1 MKKKKDEGYTTI
13 TPDEMGALDENCKFF
28 GLIPLQLMEN
38 AGVSIASEIKKRFSG
53 LKSTLTITI
62 LAGTGNNGGDAF
74 VAARHLDLQWC
85 DVKIL
90 LLGRSN
96 DLRTEE
102 ATRNWRILNEC
113 GYATEELV
121 DSSSVKAAAVSARL
135 NASDVII
142 DALFGTGISGKIR
155 EPERTGI
162 DMINAAKRDSN
173 AFVLAVDAPSGLN
186 ADTGEAERAVKAD
199 LTVTFH
205 KAKRGLLKEIAAEYV
220 GELRVADI
228 GIPRGMEKLAGPGDL
243 RLVVKRNARSHKGDN
258 GRVLIVGGG
267 PFFGAPT
274 LTALAAL
281 RAGADWVTI
290 AAPRGVSSIVS
301 SFSPNLI
308 VLPLSSEILVEKDVP
323 VIVESIKKH
332 DVVVIGMGLGTEEE
346 TKRAVR
352 AIINDTASKKVV
364 VDADGLYGLQVP
376 MPVPVEWEEKLIIAT
391 PHAGELSKLGIMDI
405 SRVKNIVTV
414 MKGPVDI
421 ISDSTGTSTRVKIN
435 RTGNAGMTVG
445 GTGDVLAGLV
455 GAFFAISSDPFK
467 AATAAAFVNGIAGD
481 RAFDEKGY
489 GLLAT
494 DVIEAIPRVIREY
507 VDGICISQKST
518 KIPKTEF

>member
-1 MKKKKDEGYTTI
+1 MKNDLDVAYETI
-13 TPDEMGALDENCKFF
+13 TSEEMAALDENCKFF

-38 AGVSIASEIKKRFSG
+38 AGVSIASEIKKRFAG
-53 LKSTLTITI
+53 LKLRITI
-62 LAGTGNNGGDAF
+62 LAGRGNNGGDAF
-74 VAARHLDLQWC
+74 VAARHLDLESY

-96 DLRTEE
+96 ELRTDE
-102 ATRNWRILNEC
+102 AKRNWRVLTEC
-113 GYATEELV
+113 GYTTEEIA
-121 DSSSVKAAAVSARL
+121 DSSYVKAAAVSARL
-135 NASDVII
+135 NASDLII
-142 DALFGTGISGKIR
+142 DAILGTGVSGKIR

-162 DMINAAKRDSN
+162 DMINAAKRESN
-173 AFVLAVDAPSGLN
+173 AFVLAVDVPSGLD

-205 KAKRGLLKEIAAEYV
+205 KAKRGLLKGIATEYV
-220 GELRVADI
+220 GELVVADI

-243 RLVVKRNARSHKGDN
+243 RLVVKSKRDPDSHKGDN

-274 LTALAAL
+274 LAALAAL
-281 RAGADWVTI
+281 RAGVDWVTI
-290 AAPRGVSSIVS
+290 AAPRSVSSIIS

-323 VIVESIKKH
+323 VIVEAIKRH
-332 DVVVIGMGLGTEEE
+332 DVIVIGMGLGREET

-352 AIINDTASKKVV
+352 AIINDAGSKKIV
-364 VDADGLYGLQVP
+364 VDADGLYGLQVQ
-376 MPVPVEWEEKLIIAT
+376 VEEQMGVEKEEGEKLIIAT
-391 PHAGELSKLGIMDI
+391 PHAGELSKLGMDI
-405 SRVKNIVTV
+405 SRVKNIVTLL
-414 MKGPVDI
+414 KGPADT
-421 ISDSTGTSTRVKIN
+421 ISIPDSAGTRVKIN

-455 GAFFAISSDPFK
+455 GAFFAISSDPFTV
-467 AATAAAFVNGIAGD
+467 ATAAAFVNGIAGD
-481 RAFDEKGY
+481 RAYDEKGY

-507 VDGICISQKST
+507 VNV
-518 KIPKTEF
+518 